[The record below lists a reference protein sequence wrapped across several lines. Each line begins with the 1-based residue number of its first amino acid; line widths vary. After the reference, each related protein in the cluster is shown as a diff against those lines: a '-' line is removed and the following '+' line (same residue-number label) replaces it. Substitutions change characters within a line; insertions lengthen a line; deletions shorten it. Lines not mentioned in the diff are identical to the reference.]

1 MKAKTKQ
8 VQGCWHRAQLVCV
21 PSMQEALPDD
31 WMRDEREA
39 VDGLVFPAEAAQVD
53 DGTGWEWRMCG
64 PMYSNLEV
72 SNGSSGDAQ

>member
-53 DGTGWEWRMCG
+53 DGTVCSKKKKKKRRDGE
-64 PMYSNLEV
+64 
-72 SNGSSGDAQ
+72 